1 MKNWESKFL
10 WFSIDPMD
18 IGKDEA
24 MVITIPPVEAEAMA
38 IAEVGGAL
46 DIDVSV
52 EHTEDMVEIEVN
64 EIDMA
69 KDKVM
74 GTEDEVAII
83 NLLNIYLLAILC

>member
-1 MKNWESKFL
+1 
-10 WFSIDPMD
+10 MD

-52 EHTEDMVEIEVN
+52 ELTEDMVEIEVN

-74 GTEDEVAII
+74 GKEDEVAIN

>member
-1 MKNWESKFL
+1 
-10 WFSIDPMD
+10 
-18 IGKDEA
+18 
-24 MVITIPPVEAEAMA
+24 
-38 IAEVGGAL
+38 
-46 DIDVSV
+46 VSV

-74 GTEDEVAII
+74 GTEDEVAIT

>member
-1 MKNWESKFL
+1 
-10 WFSIDPMD
+10 MD
-18 IGKDEA
+18 ISKDEA
-24 MVITIPPVEAEAMA
+24 MVITIPLVEAEAMA

-74 GTEDEVAII
+74 GTEDEVAIT

>member
-1 MKNWESKFL
+1 
-10 WFSIDPMD
+10 MD

-24 MVITIPPVEAEAMA
+24 MVITILPVEAEAMA
-38 IAEVGGAL
+38 IAEAGGAL

-52 EHTEDMVEIEVN
+52 EHTEAMVEIEVN

-74 GTEDEVAII
+74 GTEDEVAIT

>member
-1 MKNWESKFL
+1 
-10 WFSIDPMD
+10 MD

-24 MVITIPPVEAEAMA
+24 MVITIPLVEAEAMA

-46 DIDVSV
+46 GIDVSV
-52 EHTEDMVEIEVN
+52 ELTEDMVEIEVN
-64 EIDMA
+64 EVDMA

-74 GTEDEVAII
+74 GTEDEVAIT